1 METLTLWVK
10 NMVFYIVFLTLIFHL
25 LPSGRYEKYV
35 RLFAGMVFILVA
47 VQPFTS
53 SLRLEEKTA
62 AYFEQFSFQDEAA
75 DFRGELNEMEK
86 RRLGELTGEYEQKVA
101 GRVKEI
107 VGEEGVEAPDV
118 EVEIDSDSA
127 SETFGRVVRIRVTEG
142 KNKPKV
148 GENLKQENGA
158 EGDGAQI
165 GGGGQPPI
173 QEDRVQSK
181 SGGLPAQRKEVQL
194 GKGEEPPVQENGA
207 RPGKSGWGGSFSV
220 EPVEPVEP
228 VEIGQAEGRREVE
241 EPPAQDAAVS
251 GDRVSVSDEDPA
263 GARLRSRLAE
273 YYDLEESHVEIQL
286 EHD

>member
-107 VGEEGVEAPDV
+107 AGEEGVEEPDV
-118 EVEIDSDSA
+118 EVEINSDSA
-127 SETFGRVVRIRVTEG
+127 SETFGRVVKIRVTEG
-142 KNKPKV
+142 KNELKV

-158 EGDGAQI
+158 EEDGAQI
-165 GGGGQPPI
+165 GGGGQPPV

-181 SGGLPAQRKEVQL
+181 SGGLPAQ
-194 GKGEEPPVQENGA
+194 ENGA
-207 RPGKSGWGGSFSV
+207 RPGKSGRGGSFSV

-228 VEIGQAEGRREVE
+228 VEIGQTEDWREVE

-251 GDRVSVSDEDPA
+251 GDKVSASDEDPA